1 MQYGVLDWI
10 KTQDICGKTDEIQVW
25 NLVNSKVNVSFLIV
39 TNVRQWVF

>member
-25 NLVNSKVNVSFLIV
+25 NLANSKVNVSFLIV